1 MAKIAIDFYDKFQVP
16 VTKYA
21 FVKIIAGLVKK
32 KTITPEDSVAYG
44 RLFAELEKI
53 DISDHAYILDE
64 LIKFIKNREW
74 KALIEDAVKKHLP
87 AGNFDAI
94 EARAQAI
101 AGITTTGEI
110 RPYFYWDDKAI
121 EKRTERRLEE
131 TKFKRIGISTGIKKM
146 DDTLYKGGWYQ
157 KELYL
162 IMAPPKRGKSMALY
176 WFANV
181 ATWQG
186 FNAAVFSC
194 ENSTEIIEDRVDAM
208 NANIETKRLPDSIK
222 AVAEKLKSK
231 KPDGELIVFEYPTN
245 TLTCAE
251 IERQIKKIE
260 LEKGI
265 KIDMIVVDYL
275 DIMKPLRRR
284 EDRLVEEA
292 DICKGLRA
300 LAGKFVVPVLSAT
313 QVNRQGS
320 DKTIIT
326 GKDVRGTWDKI
337 ADADTIITLSAT
349 ADELSKNQ
357 LRVHFSESRNNE
369 SKTFVISTAYNMG
382 RFYKE
387 FLREEF

>member
-1 MAKIAIDFYDKFQVP
+1 VEIYQTVQNNQ
-16 VTKYA
+16 
-21 FVKIIAGLVKK
+21 IIKV
-32 KTITPEDSVAYG
+32 
-44 RLFAELEKI
+44 RL
-53 DISDHAYILDE
+53 
-64 LIKFIKNREW
+64 
-74 KALIEDAVKKHLP
+74 
-87 AGNFDAI
+87 
-94 EARAQAI
+94 
-101 AGITTTGEI
+101 
-110 RPYFYWDDKAI
+110 
-121 EKRTERRLEE
+121 KRKPT
-131 TKFKRIGISTGIKKM
+131 
-146 DDTLYKGGWYQ
+146 
-157 KELYL
+157 
-162 IMAPPKRGKSMALY
+162 
-176 WFANV
+176 
-181 ATWQG
+181 
-186 FNAAVFSC
+186 
-194 ENSTEIIEDRVDAM
+194 
-208 NANIETKRLPDSIK
+208 PDSIK